1 MMRNLMRLMA
11 ISIMAVTAAAVTS
24 CGKEEAAGE
33 KTADEL
39 LGTWQ
44 LVKEVDEFD
53 GGEVYSNRLDEDD
66 IFQFTFKGNGKLLVY
81 DGYDDDLYDCDY
93 FFSQDSGT
101 LVIDDGD
108 ESQVTMPTPNKL
120 ILSVDLKTINIEKS
134 RIGEFI
140 GEFDGL
146 EVYSYNGPN
155 YFNNYCYKSG
165 RKYYACRKMLYADND
180 DYYFYDKTI
189 SYFDRVK

>member
-1 MMRNLMRLMA
+1 
-11 ISIMAVTAAAVTS
+11 MAVTVAAVTS
-24 CGKEEAAGE
+24 CGKEESAGE

-53 GGEVYSNRLDEDD
+53 GGVVYSYRMDEDD
-66 IFQFTFKGNGKLLVY
+66 IFQLTFKSNGRLLEY

-93 FFSQDSGT
+93 SFSQDSGT
-101 LVIDDGD
+101 LVIAD
-108 ESQVTMPTPNKL
+108 EEEWQVTMPTPNKL
-120 ILSVDLKTINIEKS
+120 ILSDDLKSINIDKS
-134 RIGEFI
+134 RIGEFLGVFEGVDI
-140 GEFDGL
+140 
-146 EVYSYNGPN
+146 YNYNDPDH
-155 YFNNYCYKSG
+155 YVEYCYKSG
-165 RKYYACRKMLYADND
+165 RKYYACQMYADND